1 MTERENALEII
12 RFGKPEKIVWHIP
25 EYNLTYLGCN
35 HESFDGIGDN
45 CAAGTKWRDIW
56 GTLWHKE
63 KDDYMG
69 LPEEYPL
76 DEPSKLKD
84 YRWPN
89 PKDERIIGQTY
100 RQREK
105 FVEGSDVFL
114 NARHRDTLW
123 EKAYMLVG
131 MENMMVY
138 FYTEPE
144 YAKEVLGRI
153 MDFQLEIAKMY
164 VENGAEV
171 ARLGDDLGTQTS
183 LLMSR
188 DIIQEFLVPEYRRLI
203 SYYKQHGV
211 IIEFHSC
218 GCIESIVD
226 IFMDLGVDVLNPLQA
241 SANNLAEIREKT
253 DGKMCLRGG
262 ISTALIANGTPEE
275 IEADVR
281 DKIALLGKN
290 AGYFCSP
297 DQKIPWTDEN
307 YRAFTEALD
316 RWGRYPL
323 KQLAK

>member
-12 RFGKPEKIVWHIP
+12 RFGHPEKIVWHIP

-35 HESFDGIGDN
+35 HESFDGVSDS
-45 CAAGTKWRDIW
+45 APAGTRWKDIW
-56 GTLWHKE
+56 GTGWHKE
-63 KDDYMG
+63 ADGYMG

-76 DEPSKLKD
+76 DEPEKLKD
-84 YRWPN
+84 YRWPD
-89 PKDERIIGQTY
+89 PADERIVGQTY
-100 RQREK
+100 RLREQ
-105 FVEGSDVFL
+105 FVEGSDIFL

-144 YAKEVLGRI
+144 FAKEVLGRI
-153 MDFQLEIAKMY
+153 MDFQLGIAKMY

-171 ARLGDDLGTQTS
+171 VRLADDLGGQTS

-188 DIIQEFLVPEYRRLI
+188 GMIEEFLVPEYRRLI
-203 SYYKQHGV
+203 EFYKKHNV

-226 IFMDLGVDVLNPLQA
+226 LFMDLGVDVLNPLQA
-241 SANNLAEIREKT
+241 SANNLQKIREQT

-275 IEADVR
+275 IEADVKQ
-281 DKIALLGKN
+281 KIRMLGKN
-290 AGYFCSP
+290 GGYFCSP

-307 YRAFTEALD
+307 YKAFRDALD

-323 KQLAK
+323 LF